1 MCHTALQVD
10 FTGGE
15 CDEDEDDSDLLGE
28 NNKISSD
35 QVRAG
40 RHRVNVAC

>member
-1 MCHTALQVD
+1 VD

-15 CDEDEDDSDLLGE
+15 CDEDEDDSDILGE

-35 QVRAG
+35 QVRAWLTPPSS
-40 RHRVNVAC
+40 VISCAC